1 MIEQIVEYNK
11 KFVENKG
18 YEPYLTSKY
27 PNKKLAVLTCMDT
40 RLTELLPAALGLK
53 NGDAKIIKNAGG
65 VITLHTEV
73 WSEAFWLPF
82 WSLVWSRLWS
92 LDIRIAV
99 CREWMEMNC

>member
-40 RLTELLPAALGLK
+40 RLTELLPATLGLK
-53 NGDAKIIKNAGG
+53 NGDAK
-65 VITLHTEV
+65 
-73 WSEAFWLPF
+73 
-82 WSLVWSRLWS
+82 RLWS

>member
-53 NGDAKIIKNAGG
+53 NGDYSSIRKCGQKPSGCYPGAWRGAGYG
-65 VITLHTEV
+65 HRTY
-73 WSEAFWLPF
+73 
-82 WSLVWSRLWS
+82 
-92 LDIRIAV
+92 
-99 CREWMEMNC
+99 

>member
-40 RLTELLPAALGLK
+40 RLTELLPAAL
-53 NGDAKIIKNAGG
+53 D
-65 VITLHTEV
+65 
-73 WSEAFWLPF
+73 
-82 WSLVWSRLWS
+82 
-92 LDIRIAV
+92 
-99 CREWMEMNC
+99 

>member
-40 RLTELLPAALGLK
+40 RLTEDRK
-53 NGDAKIIKNAGG
+53 S
-65 VITLHTEV
+65 T
-73 WSEAFWLPF
+73 
-82 WSLVWSRLWS
+82 RLNS
-92 LDIRIAV
+92 SH
-99 CREWMEMNC
+99 

>member
-40 RLTELLPAALGLK
+40 RLTEKRRCKDHQECRWSHYTSIRKCGQKPSGCYSGAWCG
-53 NGDAKIIKNAGG
+53 AGYG
-65 VITLHTEV
+65 HRTH
-73 WSEAFWLPF
+73 
-82 WSLVWSRLWS
+82 
-92 LDIRIAV
+92 
-99 CREWMEMNC
+99 

>member
-53 NGDAKIIKNAGG
+53 RSSRMQVESLRI
-65 VITLHTEV
+65 HTEV
-73 WSEAFWLPF
+73 WSEAFWLPY
-82 WSLVWSRLWS
+82 WSLGWSRLWS

>member
-53 NGDAKIIKNAGG
+53 NGDAKIIKESLR
-65 VITLHTEV
+65 IHTEV
-73 WSEAFWLPF
+73 WSEAFWLRF

-92 LDIRIAV
+92 SDTLTAA